1 MGRFSL
7 KELIEAGVHFGHR
20 QSRWNPKMGRFIYG
34 KRNAIHIIDLRQTVK
49 GLVRGARFLKQVASR
64 GEQVLFVG
72 TKRQARTTIASEAQR
87 AEMPYVSHRWLG
99 GTLTNFQVIHSR
111 LARLKELE
119 EMESSG
125 ELEALSK
132 KEAAS
137 LRRERMKILNNME
150 GIREMNRLPGALFI
164 IDPRR
169 EIIAVRE
176 AAKIEIPVVAF
187 IDTDSDPDLI
197 TIPIPGN
204 DDAMRAIQVVCGIIA
219 DAVVH
224 GCTGKR
230 PKKRAPK
237 KTEEAPS
244 EEKAEEEKA
253 EPEETVA
260 AKE

>member
-1 MGRFSL
+1 LPKVSL

-20 QSRWNPKMGRFIYG
+20 QSRWNPKMQRFIYG

-49 GLVRGARFLKQVASR
+49 GLVLGARFLKEVAGH

-72 TKRQARTTIASEAQR
+72 TKRQARTTISSEAQR
-87 AEMPYVSHRWLG
+87 AGMPYVSHRWLG

-119 EMESSG
+119 EREASG
-125 ELEALSK
+125 AFDALSK

-137 LRRERMKILNNME
+137 LRREKMKILNNME

-164 IDPRR
+164 VDPRR

-176 AAKIEIPVVAF
+176 ANRMEIPVVAF

-204 DDAMRAIQVVCGIIA
+204 DDAMRAIQVVSRIVA
-219 DAVVH
+219 DAIIQ
-224 GCTGKR
+224 GRTGKR
-230 PKKRAPK
+230 PKRPAPK
-237 KTEEAPS
+237 KPKEAPS
-244 EEKAEEEKA
+244 EKEA

>member
-1 MGRFSL
+1 MARVSL

-20 QSRWNPKMGRFIYG
+20 QSRWNPKMERFIYG
-34 KRNAIHIIDLRQTVK
+34 KRNAIHIIDLRKTVQ
-49 GLVRGARFLKQVASR
+49 GLIRGTGFLKAVAKH

-72 TKRQARTTIASEAQR
+72 TKRQARSTIASEAQR

-111 LARLKELE
+111 LVRLKELE
-119 EMESSG
+119 EMEASG

-137 LRRERMKILNNME
+137 LRREKMKILNNME
-150 GIREMNRLPGALFI
+150 GIREMNRLPGALFV

-176 AAKIEIPVVAF
+176 GNKMQIPVVAF

-197 TIPIPGN
+197 SISIPGN
-204 DDAMRAIQVVCGIIA
+204 DDAMRAIQVVLRIIT
-219 DAVVH
+219 DAVIE
-224 GCTGKR
+224 GRTGKR

-237 KTEEAPS
+237 TPKEAPS
-244 EEKAEEEKA
+244 EEEETET
-253 EPEETVA
+253 EETVA